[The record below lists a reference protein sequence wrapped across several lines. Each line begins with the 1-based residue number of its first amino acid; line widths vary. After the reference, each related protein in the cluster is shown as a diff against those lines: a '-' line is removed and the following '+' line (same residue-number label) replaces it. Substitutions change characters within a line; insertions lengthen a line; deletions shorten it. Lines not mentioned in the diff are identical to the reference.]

1 MCRTLID
8 GPVRSAIAKVRQID
22 TTSSTPAA
30 ARRVTSP
37 PARETRAAVLLLVLS
52 VGARLAWTYLAP
64 NGANFVDLHVYV
76 SGAASLDHPGTL
88 YGYVYADQTRTSRCR
103 SPIRRLR
110 LWSSTRCIWCRSV

>member
-76 SGAASLDHPGTL
+76 SGAASSTIPAPCMATSTL
-88 YGYVYADQTRTSRCR
+88 IRPRTSRCR